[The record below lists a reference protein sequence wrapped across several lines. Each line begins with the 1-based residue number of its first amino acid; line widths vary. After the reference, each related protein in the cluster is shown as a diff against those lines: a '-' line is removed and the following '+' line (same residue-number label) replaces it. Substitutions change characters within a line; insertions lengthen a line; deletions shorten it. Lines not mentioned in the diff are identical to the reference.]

1 MMDLKKLVNEMSV
14 EDLCG
19 QVLCYDIQPED
30 TVEETYDVI
39 ERIRPGSLFLCGT
52 SKDTLEELEEHF
64 QRDKGFYKH
73 ATKVTGVPCIM
84 ATDIENGPGCMY
96 GPLPVLPAPMAWAA
110 CNDETMIERAGELTG
125 RICRKNGVH
134 YSFGPVVDLNI
145 NFRNPLTASRSISDD
160 ADRII
165 RIGGAYTRGM
175 QKSGYMAATAKHFPG
190 DGVDERNQHF
200 MTTVNDLSKE
210 EWMASYG
217 KVYKEMFKQG
227 VASVMVGHISCPAF
241 QPDEIDEYGALP
253 GTLSK
258 NLMTDLLKGELGFE
272 GCVVSDA
279 MSMIGACAR
288 VPGEKLGISFFKA
301 GGDLMLFPEA
311 EEYDRLV
318 NAVKSG
324 ELSIERMRDA
334 AYRVL
339 KLKEKVRLFED
350 QAAIEAEIG
359 DVSADIEE
367 LYALAQQI
375 AEQGVKTVRNFAGVL
390 PVKKQNGKVLML
402 KVGGSFFHTEPDN
415 SYFEHMED
423 EFKKNGWEVTSL
435 FYAKHRKVKA
445 IMDDYDLIVVPCVGN
460 MHGQTLRV
468 GWDNIMA
475 FWRGYALQHPNVVF
489 VGLDDPYKL
498 FDFPYAKTYI
508 NAFGGTEPCQ
518 RAAVKLI
525 LGQIES
531 KGKNPVSFREFFQR
545 ED

>member
-1 MMDLKKLVNEMSV
+1 MMDLRKLVNEMSV

-39 ERIRPGSLFLCGT
+39 KRIRPGSLFLCGAQKET
-52 SKDTLEELEEHF
+52 LAQLEEQF
-64 QRDKGFYKH
+64 QKDKGYQKH
-73 ATKVTGVPCIM
+73 ATEVTGVPCIM

-96 GPLPVLPAPMAWAA
+96 RPLPVLPSPMSWAS
-110 CNDETMIERAGELTG
+110 CNDEKMIERAGELTG
-125 RICRKNGVH
+125 RICRKNGIH

-165 RIGGAYTRGM
+165 RIAGAYARGM
-175 QKSGYMAATAKHFPG
+175 QKNGYMAATAKHFPG

-200 MTTVNDLSKE
+200 MTTVNDLFKE
-210 EWMASYG
+210 EWMATYG

-258 NLMTDLLKGELGFE
+258 QLITDLLKGELGFE
-272 GCVVSDA
+272 GCVISDA
-279 MSMIGACAR
+279 MSMIGACSR
-288 VPGEKLGISFFKA
+288 VPDEKLGISFFKA
-301 GGDLMLFPEA
+301 GGDMMLFPEA
-311 EEYDRLV
+311 EEFDRLV

-350 QAAIEAEIG
+350 TDIEAEIG
-359 DVSADIEE
+359 DISADIEE

-375 AEQGVKTVRNFAGVL
+375 ANQGVKLVRNNVGVV
-390 PVKKQNGKVLML
+390 PVKKQGGKVLIL
-402 KVGGSFFHTEPDN
+402 KVGGTFFHTGLDN
-415 SYFEHMED
+415 SYYEYMED
-423 EFKKNGWEVTSL
+423 EFQKHGWEVTSL
-435 FYAKHRKVKA
+435 FQGKHRKIKA
-445 IMDDYDLIVVPCVGN
+445 MMNDYDLVVVACVGN
-460 MHGQTLRV
+460 IHGQTLRV

-475 FWRGYALQHPNVVF
+475 FWRGYVLQHPNIVF

-498 FDFPYAKTYI
+498 YDFPYAKTYI
-508 NAFGGTEPCQ
+508 NTFGETEPCQ

-525 LGQIES
+525 LGDIES
-531 KGKNPVSFREFFQR
+531 QGKNPVSFREFFQR